1 MPGSKIADGVW
12 LFDLPLPV
20 KELTER
26 GDADELLAL
35 LEKSDGWVAY
45 KAGECLAGV
54 LGDPRAV
61 ELLLR
66 HLRAFDLSS
75 PTEDEV
81 EDWKTVAFALM
92 CLEPPGSPASDELLK
107 TLEERDFE
115 DVEYAGKL
123 LAAIGDQRAIE
134 PLVKRLRS
142 DPTGEGSYWVVSALG
157 DLRTVEA
164 VDALIAAL
172 PLSDNLGQENIAM
185 ALERIGDPRSIPA
198 LIVALES
205 HHGKD
210 WAWNPASNAILNALE
225 HFGTPEA
232 KQAMRAYE
240 EDVKHRMASVSLLLQ
255 NLEAERAYCLD
266 HPDAT
271 DDLRAVTEWTCER
284 LKTIGTPEAKKAI
297 KTIRKRVEPD
307 WPNRSPYE

>member
-61 ELLLR
+61 EPLLR

-157 DLRTVEA
+157 STVIRT
-164 VDALIAAL
+164 
-172 PLSDNLGQENIAM
+172 
-185 ALERIGDPRSIPA
+185 
-198 LIVALES
+198 
-205 HHGKD
+205 
-210 WAWNPASNAILNALE
+210 
-225 HFGTPEA
+225 
-232 KQAMRAYE
+232 
-240 EDVKHRMASVSLLLQ
+240 
-255 NLEAERAYCLD
+255 
-266 HPDAT
+266 
-271 DDLRAVTEWTCER
+271 
-284 LKTIGTPEAKKAI
+284 
-297 KTIRKRVEPD
+297 
-307 WPNRSPYE
+307 

>member
-26 GDADELLAL
+26 GDADGLLAL

-61 ELLLR
+61 EPLLR

-210 WAWNPASNAILNALE
+210 WAWNPASNAIL
-225 HFGTPEA
+225 
-232 KQAMRAYE
+232 KMIE
-240 EDVKHRMASVSLLLQ
+240 EPPSRTVFLLCAPSL
-255 NLEAERAYCLD
+255 
-266 HPDAT
+266 HPD
-271 DDLRAVTEWTCER
+271 DV
-284 LKTIGTPEAKKAI
+284 PV
-297 KTIRKRVEPD
+297 TIRSRCRVVGLRTPPVEAIADVLARRDGGDPALAA
-307 WPNRSPYE
+307 WSAAASA

>member
-1 MPGSKIADGVW
+1 MCSCARRPIRGRRDCGAVADG
-12 LFDLPLPV
+12 
-20 KELTER
+20 
-26 GDADELLAL
+26 LLAL

-61 ELLLR
+61 EPLLR

-164 VDALIAAL
+164 VDALIAAIPPPTTSGRRTSPWPSRGL
-172 PLSDNLGQENIAM
+172 A
-185 ALERIGDPRSIPA
+185 IPA
-198 LIVALES
+198 RF
-205 HHGKD
+205 
-210 WAWNPASNAILNALE
+210 P
-225 HFGTPEA
+225 
-232 KQAMRAYE
+232 R
-240 EDVKHRMASVSLLLQ
+240 
-255 NLEAERAYCLD
+255 
-266 HPDAT
+266 
-271 DDLRAVTEWTCER
+271 
-284 LKTIGTPEAKKAI
+284 
-297 KTIRKRVEPD
+297 
-307 WPNRSPYE
+307 